1 MDHRPQSPPIEIEGA
16 ATGRKTTSRKRKAA
30 AEEESQ
36 AAEEDQST
44 AGNLPMALSET
55 SSADWI
61 TTLSNSAITRERC
74 IETILGPV
82 KSTLDGS
89 PNPTVGSPSEIESHK
104 STESA
109 LVNGLP
115 SDESS
120 DFGDDGAENVQSVQT
135 DRVIDNLLRKWTTIF
150 DKPRSRNQE
159 AVEHGSSGVRVG
171 NV

>member
-89 PNPTVGSPSEIESHK
+89 PKPYC
-104 STESA
+104 
-109 LVNGLP
+109 GLSFRNRVP
-115 SDESS
+115 QIYRIR
-120 DFGDDGAENVQSVQT
+120 FGQWPAE
-135 DRVIDNLLRKWTTIF
+135 RR
-150 DKPRSRNQE
+150 E
-159 AVEHGSSGVRVG
+159 
-171 NV
+171 